1 MDLIATGARIK
12 ARRIELGLTQQKL
25 AQKVSALSSNL
36 SQAALNKIEKGGA
49 TSRLFDIAEALEIS
63 VLRLAYADDIPKY
76 DGYWPFKISRLE
88 DFEQLKPSKKEELDQ
103 RLADF
108 IAGAL

>member
-1 MDLIATGARIK
+1 MDLKATGARIK

-25 AQKVSALSSNL
+25 AMKVSMLSSNL

-49 TSRLFDIAEALEIS
+49 TSRLFDIAEALDIS
-63 VLRLAYADDIPKY
+63 VLRLAYASESTKNQ
-76 DGYWPFKISRLE
+76 GYWPFQISRLE
-88 DFEQLKPSKKEELDQ
+88 DFEQLKPNKKQELDQ